1 MVNKPEWL
9 TLQFP
14 AGGEIKKVREEVAG
28 LFKTKSREEWVELA
42 EVHDV
47 CLSSV
52 QEMEDLER
60 DPQLRARHM
69 IIETEHE
76 NGLKLKGVGI
86 PIKFSESKPD
96 HPEPAPVVGQDSIEI
111 LKEAGYSEEKIMRLI
126 QEGIVYSAG
135 DAD

>member
-1 MVNKPEWL
+1 
-9 TLQFP
+9 LQFP

-47 CLSSV
+47 CLASV
-52 QEMEDLER
+52 HEMEDLER
-60 DPQLRARHM
+60 DPQLQARHM
-69 IIETEHE
+69 IVETEHE

-96 HPEPAPVVGQDSIEI
+96 TPEPAPAVGQDSIAI
-111 LKEAGYSEEKIMRLI
+111 LKEAGYSQERIEELVGK
-126 QEGIVYSAG
+126 GIVFA
-135 DAD
+135 AMKH